1 MRYTPDAPP
10 RGATPDQ
17 LAEYLHRELWR
28 ISQTVDHP
36 EATHINYGKEVQNI
50 ASGVPLT
57 IQWNRGQ
64 KQRVEL
70 RGDADMTWAPP
81 DGACNIMLRLIQDDI
96 GGWTP
101 TIPCNVHWQAGTL
114 PTWTTTANAVD
125 VISCY
130 FDGTNFHCTALLN
143 SKTHC
148 EAPPAP

>member
-10 RGATPDQ
+10 RDASPEQ
-17 LAEYLHRELWR
+17 IAEYLYRELSR
-28 ISQTVDHP
+28 IGQAIDHP
-36 EATHINYGKEVQNI
+36 EATHINYGKETRNI
-50 ASGVPLT
+50 GNGALT

-70 RGDADMTWAPP
+70 VADTTMVWAPP
-81 DGACNIMLRLIQDDI
+81 DGACNIMLRMIQDSS

-101 TIPCNVHWQAGTL
+101 TLPCNVHWQGGIL
-114 PTWTTTANAVD
+114 PAWTTTPNAVD

-130 FDGTNFHCTALLN
+130 FDGTTFHCTASLN

-148 EAPPAP
+148 EEPALP